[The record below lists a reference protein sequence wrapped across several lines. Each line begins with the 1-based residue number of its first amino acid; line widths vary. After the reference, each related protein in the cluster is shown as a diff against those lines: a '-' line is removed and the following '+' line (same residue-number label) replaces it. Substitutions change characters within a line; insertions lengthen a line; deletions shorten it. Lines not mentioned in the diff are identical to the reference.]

1 MGSMLLFL
9 QIWMLYINVM
19 EHFIQ
24 QSDHFMSKGGESKR
38 RGSELSMDLPL
49 VLISAK
55 FFVLLFVQL
64 CGPSVDSGFWRMTSL
79 MV

>member
-1 MGSMLLFL
+1 
-9 QIWMLYINVM
+9 
-19 EHFIQ
+19 
-24 QSDHFMSKGGESKR
+24 MSSNNLITSCLRGERVKGGGQSLKSPL
-38 RGSELSMDLPL
+38 GMCLQLSMDLPL
-49 VLISAK
+49 VLTSAK